1 MDDLYLKDEL
11 PLQQNAEYRRVTFF
25 LIGNFRVNNKVSQV
39 TLQIFMKR
47 TQRTPQPGVRFEFEP
62 TTLSIV
68 ENCFNHY
75 SNDAMDIVKKNRTK
89 SYYKS
94 ILIILRCL

>member
-47 TQRTPQPGVRFEFEP
+47 TQRTPQPGVWLCGLKLNP
-62 TTLSIV
+62 QHSA
-68 ENCFNHY
+68 
-75 SNDAMDIVKKNRTK
+75 S
-89 SYYKS
+89 
-94 ILIILRCL
+94 